1 MIVDFV
7 KSGEE
12 FGLSES
18 AVGPLRQMQ
27 TDRMRTRMGREAG
40 CADRGFIVRVFT
52 ANLAIAN
59 IHRVI
64 PAQNEA

>member
-1 MIVDFV
+1 MMGDFLE
-7 KSGEE
+7 SGEE
-12 FGLSES
+12 CELSEN

-27 TDRMRTRMGREAG
+27 TDRMRARIGREAG

-52 ANLAIAN
+52 ANSALAN

-64 PAQNEA
+64 PAQK